1 MSVKASSHGV
11 PWSVGGSVLLGAVLL
26 LQMGNL
32 TLDVCSSASVEA
44 LDKIFCVGSTQPH
57 LYL

>member
-26 LQMGNL
+26 LQVSSFCRL
-32 TLDVCSSASVEA
+32 TLDVCSSVET
-44 LDKIFCVGSTQPH
+44 LDKFFCVGSTQPH
-57 LYL
+57 L